1 MCLYKESTAG
11 PLGFDFELKFLLNL
25 FPMETRP
32 TSSFR
37 TKLNIPSSKIYLVN
51 LMTFCSQCGNKIE
64 PGERFCSQCGAPF
77 HLKEPAART
86 GPSPADAELRPDS
99 FAPARA
105 EAHRPGTLFDPG
117 REYYF
122 LREKYWDWGSGP
134 IYDRAGN
141 EIGHMRRRVLS
152 IRKLI
157 EFKEVDN
164 QTIAATINQKIVAI
178 RPTYDIKDAADNLR
192 ARVKKKLLSVFRPS
206 LWLEDHR
213 GKKILKAQGNFMGF
227 HFTIQDAKGDLVA
240 EIEKADKWRDFFL
253 GGVFDYGDSY
263 GIHIVD
269 PNVDRLLVVGL
280 TIAID
285 NICHDQ

>member
-1 MCLYKESTAG
+1 M
-11 PLGFDFELKFLLNL
+11 P
-25 FPMETRP
+25 
-32 TSSFR
+32 
-37 TKLNIPSSKIYLVN
+37 
-51 LMTFCSQCGNKIE
+51 FCKQCGNEIE
-64 PGERFCSQCGAPF
+64 PGERFCSQCGAPV
-77 HLKEPAART
+77 HLAEPAAMKE
-86 GPSPADAELRPDS
+86 PSPADAELRPDS
-99 FAPARA
+99 FAPARG

-192 ARVKKKLLSVFRPS
+192 ARVKKKLTSVFRPH

-227 HFTIQDAKGDLVA
+227 HFTIQDGKGNLVA
-240 EIEKADKWRDFFL
+240 EVEKADKWRDFFL
-253 GGVFDYGDSY
+253 DGVFDYGDSY